1 MASLFFF
8 FFFYTYQYSMDIH
21 SWEMKF
27 IVGFYRRLDTQS
39 EITDVQWWTRRIINS
54 YLDIVL

>member
-1 MASLFFF
+1 MASLFLSFL
-8 FFFYTYQYSMDIH
+8 YVPVYSMDIQ

-39 EITDVQWWTRRIINS
+39 EITDAQWWTRRIINS
-54 YLDIVL
+54 YLDIVS